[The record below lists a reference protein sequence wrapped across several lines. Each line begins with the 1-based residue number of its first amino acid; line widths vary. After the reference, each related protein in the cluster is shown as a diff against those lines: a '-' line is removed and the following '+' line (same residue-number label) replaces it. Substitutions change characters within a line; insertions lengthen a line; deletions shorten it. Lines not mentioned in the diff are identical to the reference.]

1 MHKMLS
7 KKVSTERCKPASV
20 PLVHNEKLLSKDD
33 DKKPVD
39 GRMFWSLV
47 GGFMYLTATIP

>member
-1 MHKMLS
+1 MLS